1 MSNETKQLIFGSG
14 KRCAD
19 VRRVIDSAINHLEG
33 AAFQMHHAKQARV
46 VYDAEFVRML
56 DDGIRAIVPLRNLLL
71 ELRKATYS
79 IEQGEQPRSY
89 QGNYDVASLFG
100 PGDPWPEDKELAIPN
115 EGR

>member
-1 MSNETKQLIFGSG
+1 MSDETRQLIFGSG

-19 VRRVIDSAINHLEG
+19 VRRTIDSAINHLEG

-56 DDGIRAIVPLRNLLL
+56 DDGIRAIAPLRSFLL
-71 ELRKATYS
+71 ELRKTTYA
-79 IEQGEQPRSY
+79 IEKGEQPGSY
-89 QGNYDVASLFG
+89 RGNYDVASLFG
-100 PGDPWPEDKELAIPN
+100 PNDPWPGGKEPTTSN